1 MSLIHE
7 GLRWLHVGAGAIALI
22 TFWGQMLTRKGSP
35 LHRGEGRVY
44 LVAMWG
50 VVATAIPLSAMF
62 VASGQWVVGVFF
74 GFLVVI
80 TATSLWTGWQP
91 MRRKTDRSAFMDGR
105 YHALAWANIVS
116 GAAVLTFGLVNGVP
130 LLAYFAPVGLLIGW
144 RMLRAARRSDT
155 EPRWWLYE
163 HVRGMLG
170 SGIAVHVAF
179 LNFGA
184 RRLIPGFDLGGWG
197 ILAWLAP
204 VVLGSLAITL
214 IIRHYRGKSP
224 RPPQASTA

>member
-35 LHRGEGRVY
+35 LHRREGRVY
-44 LVAMWG
+44 LYAMWV
-50 VVATAIPLSAMF
+50 VVATAVPLSTFFIAT
-62 VASGQWVVGVFF
+62 GQWVVGVFF
-74 GFLVVI
+74 GYLVVI

-91 MRRKTDRSAFMDGR
+91 LRRKSDPAGFMDGR
-105 YHALAWANIVS
+105 YRSLAWANLAS
-116 GAAVLTFGLVNGVP
+116 GATVLGLGLAYAVP
-130 LLAYFAPVGLLIGW
+130 LLAYFSPVGLLIGW
-144 RMLRAARRSDT
+144 RMLRAAKQPDG

-179 LNFGA
+179 LNLGA
-184 RRLIPGFDLGGWG
+184 RRLIPGYDLGGWG
-197 ILAWLAP
+197 FLAWLGP
-204 VVLGSLAITL
+204 VVVGSVAIAL
-214 IIRHYRGKSP
+214 IIRHYRGKSA
-224 RPPQASTA
+224 RPQARAA